1 MSNEIRRSER
11 IKNQRRINY
20 KTFKMVSDSED
31 DLNIENKAPSDKAV
45 SENKNTED
53 KLKINDETSGRK
65 VCSENKDYGG
75 TSKKEDGTTQDEKIP
90 ETKSIICEGENK
102 VSEAES
108 NFFLMIEEIEDYID
122 EFPINRTTI
131 SIEDIETCTE
141 KISQLRTKF
150 RMVIK
155 NLTRVVSASKFDP
168 SVLIIKE

>member
-1 MSNEIRRSER
+1 MELH
-11 IKNQRRINY
+11 
-20 KTFKMVSDSED
+20 KTKRF
-31 DLNIENKAPSDKAV
+31 
-45 SENKNTED
+45 
-53 KLKINDETSGRK
+53 LK
-65 VCSENKDYGG
+65 
-75 TSKKEDGTTQDEKIP
+75 P
-90 ETKSIICEGENK
+90 KSIICEGEDK

-155 NLTRVVSASKFDP
+155 NLTRVVSASKFDSLYSKEKEIKPCQLLKNTSSMLTNGKQP
-168 SVLIIKE
+168 SEVWKVHQEQLKNQKN